1 MIGSIRSH
9 SIVSS
14 TGLEKEKK
22 LIVVINTTT
31 RLLLIYYIIDNITI
45 NICRESIYRD
55 TEEKNIDI

>member
-31 RLLLIYYIIDNITI
+31 INIIDNITI